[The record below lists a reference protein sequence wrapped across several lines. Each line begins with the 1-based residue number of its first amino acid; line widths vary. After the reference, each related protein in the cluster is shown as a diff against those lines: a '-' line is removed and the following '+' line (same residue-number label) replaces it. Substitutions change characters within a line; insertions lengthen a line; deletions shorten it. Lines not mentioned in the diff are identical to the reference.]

1 MTTHRVAHLS
11 TVRARA
17 AAASVA
23 LVGLLAGC
31 SSSSS
36 SGGSSEST
44 TTVVATTTVGDT
56 TTVAETTTTAAT
68 TTTAETTVPPT
79 TAAPAPVCANTTA
92 PDGSSDSL
100 AIASGDWDGDG
111 TDDSAISWVNL
122 STMDWFVRLEVSGG
136 TSSTVLLQD
145 VGPAPAR
152 VLDRVDVDFGL
163 GLEPGVNRDELLAIV
178 GSNSAGWNLGVFG
191 LGADGCIFQFDNGG
205 GDHFIIPVHNAAA
218 VRSGMMCDGAAG
230 SQFVVRL
237 EAETSDG
244 GLNWTTHDT
253 RIERTGPTTLTD
265 GITIDGAL
273 AGGSP
278 QLNLYGRAECFGGP
292 IVLDI

>member
-1 MTTHRVAHLS
+1 MTIIRAAHLS
-11 TVRARA
+11 PSLARA
-17 AAASVA
+17 AASIA
-23 LVGLLAGC
+23 LVGLLVGC

-44 TTVVATTTVGDT
+44 TTVAATTTVGDT
-56 TTVAETTTTAAT
+56 TTVAGTTTTAAT
-68 TTTAETTVPPT
+68 TTTTVPPT
-79 TAAPAPVCANTTA
+79 TAGPAPACANTTA
-92 PDGSSDSL
+92 PDGSSDWL
-100 AIASGDWDGDG
+100 AIANGDWDGDG
-111 TDDSAISWVNL
+111 TEDSAVSWVDP
-122 STMDWFVRLEVSGG
+122 STMDWYVRLEVAGG
-136 TSSTVLLQD
+136 TSSTVLLQG

-163 GLEPGVNRDELLAIV
+163 GLEPSANRDELLAIV

-191 LGADGCIFQFDNGG
+191 IGADGCAFQFDNGG
-205 GDHFIIPVHNAAA
+205 GDPFIIPVHNAAA

-230 SQFVVRL
+230 SQFVVQL

-253 RIERTGPTTLTD
+253 RIERSGPTTLTD
-265 GITIDGAL
+265 GITIDGTL
-273 AGGSP
+273 AGGDP
-278 QLNLYGRAECFGGP
+278 QLNFYGRVECFGAP

>member
-1 MTTHRVAHLS
+1 MTLNRGTHLS
-11 TVRARA
+11 TSLARA
-17 AAASVA
+17 AASFA

-31 SSSSS
+31 SSSSR

-44 TTVVATTTVGDT
+44 TTVAATTTVGDT
-56 TTVAETTTTAAT
+56 TTVAETTTTAETNTTAAT
-68 TTTAETTVPPT
+68 TVAPT
-79 TAAPAPVCANTTA
+79 TAPPVPACANTTA
-92 PDGSSDSL
+92 PDSSSDSL
-100 AIASGDWDGDG
+100 AIANGDWDGDG
-111 TDDSAISWVNL
+111 TEDSAVSWVDP
-122 STMDWFVRLEVSGG
+122 STMDWYVRLEVAGG
-136 TSSTVLLQD
+136 ASSTVLLQG

-163 GLEPGVNRDELLAIV
+163 GLEPGANRDELLAIV
-178 GSNSAGWNLGVFG
+178 GSNSAGWNLGLFG
-191 LGADGCIFQFDNGG
+191 IGADGCAFQFDNGG
-205 GDHFIIPVHNAAA
+205 GDPFIIPVHNAVA

-253 RIERTGPTTLTD
+253 RIERSGPTTLTD
-265 GITIDGAL
+265 GITIDGSL
-273 AGGSP
+273 AGGDP
-278 QLNLYGRAECFGGP
+278 ALNLYGRVECFGAP

>member
-1 MTTHRVAHLS
+1 MTNFRVAHLS

-17 AAASVA
+17 AAASFA
-23 LVGLLAGC
+23 LIGLLAGC

-36 SGGSSEST
+36 SGNSSEST
-44 TTVVATTTVGDT
+44 TTVAATTTFGDT

-68 TTTAETTVPPT
+68 TTTTVPPT
-79 TAAPAPVCANTTA
+79 TVAPVPACANTTA

-100 AIASGDWDGDG
+100 AIANGDWDGDG
-111 TDDSAISWVNL
+111 TEDSAVSWVDP
-122 STMDWFVRLEVSGG
+122 STMDWYVRLEPAGG
-136 TSSTVLLQD
+136 TASTVLLQG

-163 GLEPGVNRDELLAIV
+163 GLEPGVNHDELLAIV

-191 LGADGCIFQFDNGG
+191 LGADGCAFQFDNGG
-205 GDHFIIPVHNAAA
+205 GDPFIIPVHNAAA

-253 RIERTGPTTLTD
+253 RIERSGPTTLTD
-265 GITIDGAL
+265 GITIDGSL
-273 AGGSP
+273 AGGDP
-278 QLNLYGRAECFGGP
+278 QLNLYGRVECFGAP

>member
-1 MTTHRVAHLS
+1 
-11 TVRARA
+11 
-17 AAASVA
+17 
-23 LVGLLAGC
+23 
-31 SSSSS
+31 
-36 SGGSSEST
+36 
-44 TTVVATTTVGDT
+44 
-56 TTVAETTTTAAT
+56 
-68 TTTAETTVPPT
+68 
-79 TAAPAPVCANTTA
+79 
-92 PDGSSDSL
+92 
-100 AIASGDWDGDG
+100 
-111 TDDSAISWVNL
+111 
-122 STMDWFVRLEVSGG
+122 MDWYVRLEVAGG
-136 TSSTVLLQD
+136 ASSTILLQD

-191 LGADGCIFQFDNGG
+191 LGADGCVFQFDNGG
-205 GDHFIIPVHNAAA
+205 GDPFIIPVHNAAA

-273 AGGSP
+273 AGGDP
-278 QLNLYGRAECFGGP
+278 QLNLYGRAECFGAP
-292 IVLDI
+292 MVLDI